1 MRQTRVCVGSE
12 WGNEVVMVFLLF
24 LMAAIVV
31 LAVLG
36 WAVLGLAS
44 MLLWWALIG
53 LVIGGLGRLVVPGR
67 QAIGILTT
75 VLLGIAAS
83 LLGGVVARAAHLGNG
98 LRFLIAI
105 GVAAGLVAVFS
116 SGQRTHAR

>member
-1 MRQTRVCVGSE
+1 MI
-12 WGNEVVMVFLLF
+12 LL
-24 LMAAIVV
+24 LLLAAIVV
-31 LAVLG
+31 LGVLG
-36 WAVLGLAS
+36 WAVLGLAF

-67 QAIGILTT
+67 QTLGILTT

-83 LLGGVVARAAHLGNG
+83 LLGGIVARAAHLGNG

-105 GVAAGLVAVFS
+105 GVAAVLVAAFS
-116 SGQRTHAR
+116 SGQRTRVR

>member
-1 MRQTRVCVGSE
+1 M
-12 WGNEVVMVFLLF
+12 FILLF
-24 LMAAIVV
+24 LVAAIVV
-31 LAVLG
+31 LAVIG
-36 WAVLGLAS
+36 WAVLGLAI

-75 VLLGIAAS
+75 ILLGIAAS

-105 GVAAGLVAVFS
+105 GVAAILVAALS